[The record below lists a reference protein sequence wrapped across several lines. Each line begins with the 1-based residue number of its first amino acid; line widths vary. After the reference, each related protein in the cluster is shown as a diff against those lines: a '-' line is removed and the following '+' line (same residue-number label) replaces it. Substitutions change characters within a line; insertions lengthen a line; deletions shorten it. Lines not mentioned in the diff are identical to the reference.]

1 MDRHVASSL
10 KLALFIRVAALSLF
24 LGACGGGGGGGGG
37 GRGDYGAARIA
48 GKTVAFSTATTTT
61 HSNASLPSREYQIT
75 ATSEPETER
84 RSPPDDSASG
94 QEVGFASLSW
104 RAPSQRVD
112 GKTLSMSEI
121 DGYRIYYGTSPG
133 DYDSVLSV
141 DNPYTFRLRID
152 DLPAGTY
159 YFAMTTVDT
168 NGLESDYSV
177 ETVKTVVS

>member
-1 MDRHVASSL
+1 MDRHVESSR
-10 KLALFIRVAALSLF
+10 KRALFIPVAALCLF
-24 LGACGGGGGGGGG
+24 LAACGGGGGGGGG
-37 GRGDYGAARIA
+37 DYGAARIA
-48 GKTVAFSTATTTT
+48 GTTVAFATS
-61 HSNASLPSREYQIT
+61 HSNASLPSRAYQVGAMT
-75 ATSEPETER
+75 ELDTER
-84 RSPPDDSASG
+84 RSSTDDSVSG

-112 GKTLSMSEI
+112 GKTLSVSEI

-141 DNPYTFRLRID
+141 DDPYTFTLRID

-168 NGLESDYSV
+168 NGLESDYSA
-177 ETVKTVVS
+177 ETVRTVVS